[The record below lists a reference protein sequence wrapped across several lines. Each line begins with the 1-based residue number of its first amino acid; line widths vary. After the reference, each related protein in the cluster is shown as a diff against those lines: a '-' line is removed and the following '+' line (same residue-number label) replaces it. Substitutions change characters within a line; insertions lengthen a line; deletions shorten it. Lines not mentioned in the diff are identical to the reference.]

1 MLRRVGKSDRSC
13 GLAAKRWLCCS
24 VSPMAFIAIF
34 SLAAARPTA
43 AQTAEPTATPPNQL
57 KRIEVTAPKR
67 KPARRA
73 APGTQLAPLPAP
85 APTAGNGKGPNTTP
99 LNTNVI
105 AESASRLGLTVR
117 ETPATVEVV
126 DQQTMREQG
135 YRTTAETVN
144 GAVGV
149 LSVDAAGAPAG
160 FSMRGFSFGE
170 VNVLYNGISI
180 GPQSITS
187 RWMDTANLA
196 QVEFLKGPSSLMT
209 GLNAIGGSVN
219 YVTRQPI
226 SGPIQNELDLSLD
239 SLGTVRS
246 HFGSGGSSAVKGLD
260 YRFDVIGT
268 RLNGFID
275 DVNRNLTGVSG
286 QLNYRVTDYFKT
298 FVAVE
303 YKKDS
308 GHAYWGTPVVPTSY
322 SGPYAKNG
330 VVSGSAVSTFDG
342 SIIAPVTID
351 SRTLKTNYNV
361 LNNSTGAEE
370 LWLRTGFEWAPTND
384 VTVKNQTYYYQ
395 AKRHWL
401 DSETYAFNTTTNST
415 IDRDRFFVGHNQH
428 LVGNNTDLSL
438 DSNFA
443 GMNNRFAAQLQAS
456 SNKITFTQHAGGFPE
471 DTVDVINPDRG
482 YYGVLEPDTR
492 TKRLNTVAVSFEDR
506 LKPTSWLALIGGIR
520 FEHMTLN
527 SDGVNFDGSIPAG
540 QPFSTTWNPVSY
552 RAAVTIEPVRNLMFY
567 GMTATAY
574 DPAAAGIFS
583 VNPRN
588 SLELTSSR
596 IYEAGVK
603 QLFWDNRAEWNLSAY
618 NIARRNVYV
627 QINTTT
633 FELAGEVETKG
644 IEFAAAVRPVDGLK
658 LWGNVALT
666 QARYKDFDFSGFTG
680 NTPSNVAPQIINAGA
695 SYRWDHL
702 RWPVEI
708 GGSVRHVGRRFLFE
722 DDATTMEAYTTADLY
737 AFVDIPGRDFGRP
750 ELKNVRTAFRIRNLT
765 NAVYA
770 AFSDPG
776 YQDQIYLGAPRTYEV
791 SASFKW

>member
-1 MLRRVGKSDRSC
+1 MVL
-13 GLAAKRWLCCS
+13 
-24 VSPMAFIAIF
+24 IAIF
-34 SLAAARPTA
+34 SLAAARPAA
-43 AQTAEPTATPPNQL
+43 AQTAAPTATPPNQL
-57 KRIEVTAPKR
+57 KRIDVTAPKR

-73 APGTQLAPLPAP
+73 ARGTQPAPLPAP

-99 LNTNVI
+99 LNTNVV
-105 AESASRLGLTVR
+105 AESASRLGLTGR
-117 ETPATVEVV
+117 ETPATVEVI

-170 VNVLYNGISI
+170 VNVLYNGIWI

-187 RWMDTANLA
+187 RWMDTANLS

-219 YVTRQPI
+219 YVTRQPT

-246 HFGSGGSSAVKGLD
+246 HFGSGGSTAVKGLD
-260 YRFDVIGT
+260 YRVDVTGT

-275 DVNRNLTGVSG
+275 DVDRNLTGVST
-286 QLNYRVTDYFKT
+286 QLNYRVTDAFKT

-308 GHAYWGTPVVPTSY
+308 GHAYWGTPVVPVSY
-322 SGPYAKNG
+322 AGPYAKSG

-342 SIIAPVTID
+342 SIIAPVTIN

-361 LNNSTGAEE
+361 LDNSTGAEE
-370 LWLRTGFEWAPTND
+370 LWLRTGFEWAPTKD

-415 IDRDRFFVGHNQH
+415 IDRDRFFVGHNQRV
-428 LVGNNTDLSL
+428 VGNITDLIW

-492 TKRLNTVAVSFEDR
+492 TKRLDTVAVSFEDR
-506 LKPTSWLALIGGIR
+506 LKPTSWLALFGGVR
-520 FEHMTLN
+520 LDHMTLN
-527 SDGVNFDGSIPAG
+527 SDGINFDGSIPAG

-583 VNPRN
+583 INPRN
-588 SLELTSSR
+588 SLELTSAR

-666 QARYKDFDFSGFTG
+666 HARYKNFDFSGFTG

-695 SYRWDHL
+695 SYRWDRL

-750 ELKNVRTAFRIRNLT
+750 ELKNMRTAFRVRNLT

-770 AFSDPG
+770 AYSDPG
-776 YQDQIYLGAPRTYEV
+776 YQDQIYLGAPRTYEI

>member
-1 MLRRVGKSDRSC
+1 MVL
-13 GLAAKRWLCCS
+13 
-24 VSPMAFIAIF
+24 IAIF
-34 SLAAARPTA
+34 SLAAARPAA
-43 AQTAEPTATPPNQL
+43 AQTAAPTATPPNQL
-57 KRIEVTAPKR
+57 KQIDVTAPKR

-73 APGTQLAPLPAP
+73 ARGTQPAPLPAP

-117 ETPATVEVV
+117 ETPATVEVI

-275 DVNRNLTGVSG
+275 DVNRNLTGVSA

-322 SGPYAKNG
+322 SGPYAKSG

-370 LWLRTGFEWAPTND
+370 LWLRTGFEWAPTKD

-428 LVGNNTDLSL
+428 VVGNNTDLIL
-438 DSNFA
+438 
-443 GMNNRFAAQLQAS
+443 G
-456 SNKITFTQHAGGFPE
+456 
-471 DTVDVINPDRG
+471 
-482 YYGVLEPDTR
+482 
-492 TKRLNTVAVSFEDR
+492 
-506 LKPTSWLALIGGIR
+506 
-520 FEHMTLN
+520 
-527 SDGVNFDGSIPAG
+527 
-540 QPFSTTWNPVSY
+540 
-552 RAAVTIEPVRNLMFY
+552 
-567 GMTATAY
+567 
-574 DPAAAGIFS
+574 
-583 VNPRN
+583 
-588 SLELTSSR
+588 
-596 IYEAGVK
+596 
-603 QLFWDNRAEWNLSAY
+603 
-618 NIARRNVYV
+618 
-627 QINTTT
+627 
-633 FELAGEVETKG
+633 FELRRYEQSLCCAIAGEQQQDH
-644 IEFAAAVRPVDGLK
+644 IHAA
-658 LWGNVALT
+658 
-666 QARYKDFDFSGFTG
+666 
-680 NTPSNVAPQIINAGA
+680 
-695 SYRWDHL
+695 RWWVSRGH
-702 RWPVEI
+702 RR
-708 GGSVRHVGRRFLFE
+708 RH
-722 DDATTMEAYTTADLY
+722 
-737 AFVDIPGRDFGRP
+737 
-750 ELKNVRTAFRIRNLT
+750 
-765 NAVYA
+765 
-770 AFSDPG
+770 
-776 YQDQIYLGAPRTYEV
+776 
-791 SASFKW
+791 